1 MQSFICKLHPTTNL
15 PCLFPPT
22 LTRARCDGRAQPY
35 ACLSENWWKT
45 CLPTSSP
52 EITLNATK
60 PAENASHFSL
70 VTRRFSG
77 AGLHDRNVHRAD
89 IHTTKNTDRKA
100 DSPLAYFTYRATP
113 RVREKRYKGDPFQHR
128 ARSIFTPSV
137 NPPTAE
143 AATRTLPSLAIRSP
157 LNRSDFASFFLYTF
171 VTRLARQS
179 QETDCVPD
187 YLFTNLFAYTFL
199 LLLSFLSSSC
209 VSEQKRIACSKCHMY
224 IWNI

>member
-89 IHTTKNTDRKA
+89 SHATKNTDRKA

-128 ARSIFTPSV
+128 ARSIFAPSV

-157 LNRSDFASFFLYTF
+157 LNRSDFASFFFIYFRHAPRETKPRDGLRPRLSIYESLRLY
-171 VTRLARQS
+171 VS
-179 QETDCVPD
+179 S
-187 YLFTNLFAYTFL
+187 FAFFS
-199 LLLSFLSSSC
+199 LSR
-209 VSEQKRIACSKCHMY
+209 VSEQKRIACNKCHMY

>member
-1 MQSFICKLHPTTNL
+1 M
-15 PCLFPPT
+15 
-22 LTRARCDGRAQPY
+22 
-35 ACLSENWWKT
+35 
-45 CLPTSSP
+45 PTSSP

-137 NPPTAE
+137 NPPTAG
-143 AATRTLPSLAIRSP
+143 AATRTLPSLAIRSS
-157 LNRSDFASFFLYTF
+157 LNRSDFASFFYI
-171 VTRLARQS
+171 
-179 QETDCVPD
+179 
-187 YLFTNLFAYTFL
+187 
-199 LLLSFLSSSC
+199 LSSRASRDKAKRRTASQTIYLRISSPIRFFFCFLFSFPRLRTETYRVQQVPHVYLEHIAHAIRRRGDVALTSC
-209 VSEQKRIACSKCHMY
+209 TRDRFAGDVDLEIHSSEY
-224 IWNI
+224 N